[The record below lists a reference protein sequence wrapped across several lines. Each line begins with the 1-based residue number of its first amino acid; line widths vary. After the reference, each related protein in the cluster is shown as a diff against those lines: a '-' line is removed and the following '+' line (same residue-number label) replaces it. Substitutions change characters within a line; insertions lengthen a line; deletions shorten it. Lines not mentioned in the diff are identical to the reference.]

1 MDRRLNASTVLVS
14 ALLLAVAVLRVK
26 AEEPPPHF
34 IFPVN
39 TPLQREIAPVGTNL
53 LVILDVT
60 AALKGN
66 QIDPDAL
73 KLQDLRAVL
82 TPLAKSGPKLHVTL
96 FFGKSTAD
104 QAVARS
110 VIRYALIG
118 AGHEAGFATVKV
130 GAAFQNADMTWAE
143 YAASFTG
150 KRRQPVGDEPAVV
163 NDLVKAYPVRT
174 ELSRCLTSDADCVV
188 VIVPSLVNET
198 GNIPKKVSEATAD
211 VIRKLKLP
219 HTQRVSFY
227 LEDVT
232 DEDAPQLAEQLSELA
247 KKMGFEASSVTF
259 R

>member
-14 ALLLAVAVLRVK
+14 ALLFAAPALPVK
-26 AEEPPPHF
+26 AEEPPPYF

-39 TPLQREIAPVGTNL
+39 TPLQREIAPAGANL
-53 LVILDVT
+53 LVILDAT
-60 AALKGN
+60 AALQGN
-66 QIDPDAL
+66 QIEPDAL
-73 KLQDLRAVL
+73 KLRDLRAVL

-104 QAVARS
+104 QSVARS
-110 VIRYALIG
+110 VIRYALVG
-118 AGHEAGFATVKV
+118 LGHEAGFATVKV
-130 GAAFQNADMTWAE
+130 RAALQNADLSWAE

-174 ELSRCLTSDADCVV
+174 ELSRCLTSDADCA
-188 VIVPSLVNET
+188 VIVPSLVDET
-198 GNIPKKVSEATAD
+198 GNIPKRVSEATAD
-211 VIRKLKLP
+211 VVRKLKLP

-227 LEDVT
+227 LEHVA

-247 KKMGFEASSVTF
+247 RKLGFEASTVTF